1 MKKLLTQTKPNNP
14 KTQMLAETDT
24 KNQTKAL
31 I

>member
-14 KTQMLAETDT
+14 KTQMLVETDT